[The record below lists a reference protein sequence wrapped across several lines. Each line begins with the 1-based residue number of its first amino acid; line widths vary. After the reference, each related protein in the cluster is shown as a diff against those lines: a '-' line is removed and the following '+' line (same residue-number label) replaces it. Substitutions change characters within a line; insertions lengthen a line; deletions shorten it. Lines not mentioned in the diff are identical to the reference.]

1 MRNKLSKEENIT
13 LADIKALNAVTNA
26 IGRETA
32 TAKLQLEYAKIMGLE
47 PNIDYIKTPPGT
59 KSLVKKERQ

>member
-1 MRNKLSKEENIT
+1 MRNKLASENIT
-13 LADIKALNAVTNA
+13 PSAIKALNAVTNA

-47 PNIDYIKTPPGT
+47 PNIEYIKTPPDT
-59 KSLVKKERQ
+59 KPLKKQ